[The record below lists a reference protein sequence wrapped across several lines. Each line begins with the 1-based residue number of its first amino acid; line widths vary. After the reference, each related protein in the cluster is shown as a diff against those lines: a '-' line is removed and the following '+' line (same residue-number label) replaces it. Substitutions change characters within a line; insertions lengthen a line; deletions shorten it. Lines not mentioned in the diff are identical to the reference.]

1 MYSYILLRRGV
12 VSSRIRCR
20 TRHPQYFEN
29 QSSIPFELNK
39 VNIGGAM
46 NSSSGVFTAP
56 RNGRYFFS
64 LSGVAKFASNST
76 GYIGVALRVNA
87 SPIGR
92 GHTEGNVGIKG
103 YQTFSLQSTLDLKA
117 RDKVWLEIDY
127 LGFHNSGV

>member
-1 MYSYILLRRGV
+1 
-12 VSSRIRCR
+12 
-20 TRHPQYFEN
+20 
-29 QSSIPFELNK
+29 
-39 VNIGGAM
+39 M

-127 LGFHNSGV
+127 LGFADLHEDAYKGTSLHYTHFTGWLMQEDISTTLAYSREWNRNLN